1 VNDDKLLLF
10 GAALRRPD
18 PKLKAEFA
26 ETARRLQRERAQSA
40 DIVSEALR
48 ETPRAAWSWLAQR
61 RDFHN
66 SGALE
71 RLGQEIEKRLDTDP
85 REALAI
91 AELSTAIADGLPVD
105 AYPAIM
111 LAQLR
116 AHAWK
121 DLGQAL
127 SYLGRYDEGLRALDR
142 AEEQLAAY
150 GSLAHDIAI
159 LHFCRATLLQHLRR
173 FDEAHALLSDC
184 RHVFRGHR
192 DTQLYVKCTLATGNL
207 LVRKGDYRA
216 AREMLGTLSVEGH
229 AEYEAIVHLA
239 LGWCSIH
246 LSDAADA
253 LRRFTE
259 AERLFHL
266 LGRRLPTV
274 RAAYG
279 VGSALLRLGR
289 LDDAIAQLYSVRGK
303 FLAERMIEEAGLCGL
318 EIVEA
323 QLLLHDS
330 AGAKPLAARLV
341 QEFTDAALNRRAVA
355 ALAYLNEAIAASSA
369 TPDIVRSVHSYIF
382 ALRDDPTREFAAI
395 N

>member
-40 DIVSEALR
+40 DVVSDALR
-48 ETPRAAWSWLAQR
+48 DTPRAAWPWLAQR

-71 RLGQEIEKRLDTDP
+71 RLGQEIEKRLDADP

-91 AELSTAIADGLPVD
+91 AELSTTIADALPED
-105 AYPAIM
+105 AYPPIM

-150 GSLAHDIAI
+150 GSLAHDLAI

-173 FDEAHALLSDC
+173 FDEAHALLNDC

-216 AREMLGTLSVEGH
+216 AQEVMAGLLGRGDALH
-229 AEYEAIVHLA
+229 EATVLCT
-239 LGWCSIH
+239 LGWCAIH
-246 LSDAADA
+246 LDRYEQA
-253 LRRFTE
+253 LDHFSEVSRHI
-259 AERLFHL
+259 AGSPVH
-266 LGRRLPTV
+266 V
-274 RAAYG
+274 ARAAYG
-279 VGSALLRLGR
+279 AGSALLRLGQLGSAIEHLR
-289 LDDAIAQLYSVRGK
+289 TARTTFLDHALV
-303 FLAERMIEEAGLCGL
+303 EEAGLSGL

-323 QLLLHDS
+323 LLLQNDRTEAQALS
-330 AGAKPLAARLV
+330 AQIVG
-341 QEFTDAALNRRAVA
+341 EFTAAKLSRRAIT
-355 ALAYLNEAIAASSA
+355 ALAYLQDAVGTPVA
-369 TPDIVRSVHSYIF
+369 TAETARNVYNYLS
-382 ALRDDPTREFAAI
+382 ALRTDPSLEFTAI